1 MIITQ
6 NNKKGKMFS
15 ENNLP
20 VQYTDKPV
28 SNNVMFSYIE
38 DFKDTVGFSKL
49 LKENLGIYDTLK
61 GDNSKY
67 PVSGIID
74 YMIDAIIL
82 GYSRFMHMEQLRNDK
97 AYCALKNSNTMPS
110 EKVCRDMLSLL
121 PDNAG
126 ETLRELNRALLNKMA
141 DGEDAREVALDFD
154 DTVVSVFGNQERAD
168 IGYNPKYHGR
178 PSYKEKVCVIG
189 DTKELAGLTLEEGSH
204 HSNHKFLEFFKQC
217 QEKLP
222 KKWIIKRIRADRG
235 FFDQKNLT
243 YFEDNGYEYVIK
255 AKMTSNVRKIV
266 DWVVAHPK
274 EYYWNEVPD
283 HKIFHAAE
291 ITMPLPDWER
301 ARRFVIIRKTLPEML
316 ENGQLIFDECRYEYQ
331 VIVTNVDYMTPPEI
345 FNEYNKR
352 CTVETVIDEF
362 KNGFAFSE
370 NSQLNYHCNELFLL
384 IKMIAFN
391 IHNWFKNT
399 ILPKNMRNHRITT
412 LRRIFYSVAGILCG
426 SGWYRRIKLQT
437 NSISMNIIIYI
448 RQQLCNLRMRTSK
461 QGV

>member
-6 NNKKGKMFS
+6 NKKKEKNFS

-20 VQYTDKPV
+20 IQYTDKPV
-28 SNNVMFSYIE
+28 SNNVMFSYLE
-38 DFKDTVGFSKL
+38 DFKDAVGLPKL
-49 LKENLGIYDTLK
+49 IKEYLGIYNTLK

-121 PDNAG
+121 PDKAA
-126 ETLRELNRALLNKMA
+126 ETLRELNRALLQMMA
-141 DGEDAREVALDFD
+141 DGESPREVALDFD

-178 PSYKEKVCVIG
+178 PSFKEKVCVIG
-189 DTKELAGLTLEEGSH
+189 DTKEIAGLTLEEGSH
-204 HSNHKFLEFFKQC
+204 HSNYKFLEFFKQC

-243 YFEDNGYEYVIK
+243 YFEDNNYEYVIK
-255 AKMTSNVRKIV
+255 AKMTSSVRKIV
-266 DWVVAHPK
+266 NWVVAHPK
-274 EYYWNEVPD
+274 EYYWSEVPGHD
-283 HKIFHAAE
+283 IFHAAE
-291 ITMPLPDWER
+291 INVPLPGWER
-301 ARRFVIIRKTLPEML
+301 SRRFVIVRKTLPETL

-331 VIVTNVDYMTPPEI
+331 VIVTNIDYMTPPET
-345 FNEYNKR
+345 FNEYNQR
-352 CTVETVIDEF
+352 CTVETVIDEM

-399 ILPKNMRNHRITT
+399 ILPENMRNHRITT
-412 LRRIFYSVAGILCG
+412 LRRILYSVAGILCG
-426 SGWYRRIKLQT
+426 NGWYRRIKLQT

-448 RQQLCNLRMRTSK
+448 RQQLCNLRMRALK